1 MEKGKAIQREGERC
15 KGRKRDMK
23 YGERKCDIVKGRGG
37 LRAGGRYR
45 ETKKN
50 MERGRAISRKE
61 EGYAEKEKR
70 KSMHRERKQ
79 RV

>member
-1 MEKGKAIQREGERC
+1 M
-15 KGRKRDMK
+15 
-23 YGERKCDIVKGRGG
+23 VKGRGR

-45 ETKKN
+45 ETKKS